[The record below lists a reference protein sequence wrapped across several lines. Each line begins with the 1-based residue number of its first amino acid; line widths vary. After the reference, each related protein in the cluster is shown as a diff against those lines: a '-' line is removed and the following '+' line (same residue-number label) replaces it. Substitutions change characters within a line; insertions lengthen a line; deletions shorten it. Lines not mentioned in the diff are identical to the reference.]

1 MRRLFRRPPRR
12 ALGLFLGLDA
22 LPGALDAG
30 GGDIAV
36 LVGEH
41 MRMAADHLRCD
52 RLDHVAEGKG
62 VLLFRHAGVIDDL
75 QQEIAQFLAE
85 VIEIAARDRVGNLVG
100 LLDRVGRDRRK
111 VLLEV
116 PRTAGDRRAQR
127 RHDLDEAGNIAGRGH
142 GISVA
147 WENEPLYAASGATD
161 PSGTSRNRAI
171 STDWPHGAGMLM
183 GPS

>member
-1 MRRLFRRPPRR
+1 MRGLFRRPPRR
-12 ALGLFLGLDA
+12 TLGLFLGLDA
-22 LPGALDAG
+22 FPGALDAG
-30 GGDIAV
+30 GRDIAV

-41 MRMAADHLRCD
+41 MRMAADHLSCD

-85 VIEIAARDRVGNLVG
+85 VIEIAARDRVRYLIG

-116 PRTAGDRRAQR
+116 PRTTGHRRAQR
-127 RHDLDEAGNIAGRGH
+127 RHDLNEAGNIAGRGH
-142 GISVA
+142 GVSVA
-147 WENEPLYAASGATD
+147 WENEPLYAASSA
-161 PSGTSRNRAI
+161 AI
-171 STDWPHGAGMLM
+171 PAERTEIG
-183 GPS
+183 

>member
-12 ALGLFLGLDA
+12 TLGFFLGLDTF
-22 LPGALDAG
+22 PGALDAG

-41 MRMAADHLRCD
+41 MRMTAYQLPCD

-75 QQEIAQFLAE
+75 QQEIAQFFTK
-85 VIEIAARDRVGNLVG
+85 VIEIAARDRVGYLIG

-111 VLLEV
+111 VMFEI
-116 PRTAGDRRAQR
+116 PRTARYRRAQR
-127 RHDLDEAGNIAGRGH
+127 RHDFDKAGNIAGRGH

-147 WENEPLYAASGATD
+147 WETERLYAAS
-161 PSGTSRNRAI
+161 
-171 STDWPHGAGMLM
+171 
-183 GPS
+183 